1 MSGSD
6 PGSPLTIQFLFLFAL
21 VLINAFFA
29 AAEMAVVSVN
39 KNKIKVLAQEGNKRA
54 IAVQKLIENPNRFLS
69 TIQVAI
75 TLAGFLASASAAVG
89 MSDDLGQLLGR
100 LGLSEVVAKDLAV
113 VIVTII
119 LSYVTLVLGELYPKR
134 IALQHSEQI
143 AMLVVRPINF
153 IALLSKPFVWFLSS
167 SVNLLLKL
175 TRQKTDMAD
184 EEFSEDEVMSML
196 EVGQESGVLKAEGK
210 KMINS
215 IFAFDDK
222 LAYEIMTPRTDVF
235 SIDINDP
242 MEQYIDKL
250 MELRYSRIPV
260 YDDDSDKIIGILN
273 IKDYLIKAR
282 EAGFDNVD
290 IATIIRKPYFVPETK
305 NIDALFYELQTTRQ
319 QIAILIDEYGGFS
332 GIVTMEDI
340 VEEVMGDIDDEY
352 DEEETEIEKL
362 DENTYLIDGAMDLDD
377 INEELG
383 TELESDNSET
393 IGGLIID
400 MLGEIPDEDE
410 KEEKIIELKNYVFK
424 IESVKER
431 RIEKVKLHIMPK
443 KEATEPEEGVGTE
456 EKGSRKERRER
467 EKKSDAKSSSA
478 GE

>member
-6 PGSPLTIQFLFLFAL
+6 PGSPLAVQFILLFVLI
-21 VLINAFFA
+21 LINAFFA

-54 IAVQKLIENPNRFLS
+54 AAVQKLLENPNVFLS
-69 TIQVAI
+69 TIQIAI

-89 MSDDLGQLLGR
+89 
-100 LGLSEVVAKDLAV
+100 LSEGLGKVLVNIGIGESIAKEVAV

-134 IALQHSEQI
+134 IALQHSEGV
-143 AMLVVRPINF
+143 AMLVVRPINAIAF
-153 IALLSKPFVWFLSS
+153 ISKPFVWFLSA
-167 SVNLLLKL
+167 SVNVVLRL
-175 TRQKTDMAD
+175 TGQKVDLDD

-196 EVGQESGVLKAEGK
+196 DVGRESGVLKEEGQ

-222 LAYEIMTPRTDVF
+222 LAYEIMTPRTNVF

-242 MEQYIDKL
+242 MEEYIDEL

-282 EAGFDNVD
+282 AEGFDNVD
-290 IATIIRKPYFVPETK
+290 IGTIIRKPYFVPETK
-305 NIDALFYELQTTRQ
+305 NIDALFFELQKMRQ

-352 DEEETEIEKL
+352 DEEEPEIER
-362 DENTYLIDGAMDLDD
+362 IDDHTFLVDGSMDLDD
-377 INEELG
+377 LNDELG
-383 TELESDNSET
+383 TELESENSET
-393 IGGLIID
+393 IGGFIID
-400 MLGEIPDEDE
+400 ILGEIPDENEDGE
-410 KEEKIIELKNYVFK
+410 RIVEYENYVFR
-424 IESVKER
+424 IESVKDR
-431 RIEKVKLHIMPK
+431 RIERVKLYIMPK
-443 KEATEPEEGVGTE
+443 KEPSEEDDG
-456 EKGSRKERRER
+456 EKEKKDKEKESRRERREK
-467 EKKSDAKSSSA
+467 EKS
-478 GE
+478 EE